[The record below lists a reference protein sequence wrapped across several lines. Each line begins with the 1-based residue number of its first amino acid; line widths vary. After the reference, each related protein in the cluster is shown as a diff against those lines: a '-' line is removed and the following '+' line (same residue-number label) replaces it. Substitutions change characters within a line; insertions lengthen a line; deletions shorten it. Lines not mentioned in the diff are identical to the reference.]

1 MLSSLSLGDGNNL
14 GTADGRIALDC
25 SIRETRQGGHYII
38 STTDF
43 FFPLVDS
50 PYLQGRIGAANVLS
64 DLYAEGVEHCDF
76 VLMLL
81 AASLKMSKEE
91 RTICTN
97 LMVRGFRDACTEAE
111 TTVTG
116 GQTVLNPWPIIGG
129 VATSVVS
136 REEYV
141 SSDGACVGDVMVLTK
156 PLGTQVAVN
165 VHEWRKKYEKTG
177 EDKLWNRILEQNE
190 NGDALLTVSEA
201 EEMMHKAV
209 RSMSKLNRLASKIMT
224 KHNAHAA
231 TDVTGFG
238 ILGHAQNLMENQIAK
253 CGVELHTLPCIANTL
268 KVNDAILNFQLR
280 DGFSA
285 ETSGG
290 LMISM
295 TESDALAYCAE
306 LRQLEAEAYNYN
318 SDGGDIDFGPW
329 IIGRV
334 VANEDRKA
342 TITEDAEYLEV

>member
-1 MLSSLSLGDGNNL
+1 MLASLSLGDGNNL

-64 DLYAEGVEHCDF
+64 DLYAEGVQHCDF

-81 AASLKMSKEE
+81 AASRDMLPEE
-91 RTICTN
+91 RIICTN
-97 LMVRGFRDACTEAE
+97 LMVRGFRDACAEAE

-141 SSDGACVGDVMVLTK
+141 SSDGAQIGDVLVLTK

-165 VHEWRKKYEKTG
+165 VHEWRKKSEKTG
-177 EDKLWNRILEQNE
+177 NDKFWDLITKH
-190 NGDALLTVSEA
+190 NGNGNVFFTVSDA
-201 EEMMHKAV
+201 EVMMHEAV

-224 KHNAHAA
+224 KHNANAG

-238 ILGHAQNLMENQIAK
+238 ILGHAQNLMDNQIAE
-253 CGVELHTLPCIANTL
+253 CGVELHTLPCISNTL
-268 KVNDAILNFQLR
+268 KVNDKILDFQLR
-280 DGFSA
+280 TGYSA

-290 LMISM
+290 LLISM
-295 TESDALAYCAE
+295 SKTDALAYCAE
-306 LRQLEAEAYNYN
+306 LRQLEKQAYYYK
-318 SDGGDIDFGPW
+318 SDDDTDHGPW
-329 IIGRV
+329 IIGDV
-334 VANEDRKA
+334 VASSERKA
-342 TITEDAEYLEV
+342 VIIEDANYLEV